1 MPALCFPSPSEPE
14 SLAASAAAHPSV
26 QAQEVK
32 VDGKQ
37 ETASPKGKSSPGPS
51 QCGGCSMP
59 GCAPSCAKRYLR
71 LMVVLECSAGQ
82 WSSAGGTPNAG
93 LKFT

>member
-51 QCGGCSMP
+51 VGVAVCQ
-59 GCAPSCAKRYLR
+59 
-71 LMVVLECSAGQ
+71 VVLPAVPRGI
-82 WSSAGGTPNAG
+82 
-93 LKFT
+93 

>member
-14 SLAASAAAHPSV
+14 SLAASAAADPSV
-26 QAQEVK
+26 QGQEVK

-51 QCGGCSMP
+51 QCEGCNMP
-59 GCAPSCAKRYLR
+59 GCAPSYQEVFEAG
-71 LMVVLECSAGQ
+71 LECSAGQ